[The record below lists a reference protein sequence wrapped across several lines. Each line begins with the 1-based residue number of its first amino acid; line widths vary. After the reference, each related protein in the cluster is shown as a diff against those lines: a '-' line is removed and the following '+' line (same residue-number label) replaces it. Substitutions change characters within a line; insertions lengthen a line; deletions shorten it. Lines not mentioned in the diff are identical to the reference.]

1 MKYDVVLFDLDGTLT
16 RSAPG
21 IINCARYAAQEMG
34 YPVADERVY
43 EQFIGPPLHHSFTHL
58 LGMTDAQADEAV
70 RLYRVRFSSVG
81 WMENA
86 VYTGIPMLLRA
97 LKRQGV
103 RVAMATAKPFEF
115 ATRIL
120 DYFGLSRFFDVQIG
134 ISPEE
139 KHAEKA
145 EIVHKALDALGFV
158 PGERAVM
165 VGDRMYDIEGARA
178 NGIDAIGAAYG
189 YGTREELEQAG
200 ATHIAA
206 DVDALFTL
214 LCGEDAQKRG
224 IFLSVEGLDGSG
236 KTTQLEMLRKYLDER
251 GYDVCYT
258 REPGGSPIGEKI
270 RELLLDPA
278 NREMTALTE
287 AYLYAAQRA
296 QHVSEVIRPALKAG
310 RLVLGDRYVYASA
323 AFQGGGRQLGVERV
337 MALNEAAV
345 QGVMPDATLLFRVD
359 TKVAMARRSAASAL
373 DRIEAEKEA
382 FHQRV
387 HDAYDALIGHEG
399 ARFVCVDASGTMEET
414 QKNACAAVDAVLSR
428 I

>member
-16 RSAPG
+16 ESAPG
-21 IINCARYAAQEMG
+21 IINCARYAAKEMG

-81 WMENA
+81 WAENA
-86 VYTGIPMLLRA
+86 VYTGIPLLLRE

-103 RVAMATAKPFEF
+103 RVAMATAKPFQF

-120 DYFGLSRFFDVQIG
+120 AHFGLSRFFDAEIG
-134 ISPEE
+134 ILPEE
-139 KHAEKA
+139 KHAEKEA
-145 EIVHKALDALGFV
+145 IVRKALDVVGFKS
-158 PGERAVM
+158 GERAVM

-178 NGIDAIGAAYG
+178 NGIDSIGAAYG

-200 ATHIAA
+200 ATHVAT
-206 DVDALFTL
+206 DVNELFTL

-236 KTTQLEMLRKYLDER
+236 KTTQLEMLRTYLSER

-270 RELLLDPA
+270 RELLLDPE

-296 QHVSEVIRPALKAG
+296 QHVSEVIRPALEEG

-323 AFQGGGRQLGVERV
+323 AFQGGGRQLGVENV
-337 MALNEAAV
+337 LALNKAAM
-345 QGVMPDATLLFRVD
+345 QGVTPDATLLFRVD
-359 TKVAMARRSAASAL
+359 TKVAMARRSAASTL

-387 HDAYDALIGHEG
+387 HDAYDALIEREDT
-399 ARFVCVDASGTMEET
+399 RFVCVDASGTMEET
-414 QKNACAAVDAVLSR
+414 RQNACAAVDAVLAR

>member
-16 RSAPG
+16 KSAPG
-21 IINCARYAAQEMG
+21 IINCARYAAQQMQ
-34 YPVADERVY
+34 YPVADEDVFSR
-43 EQFIGPPLHHSFTHL
+43 FIGPPLHHSFTHL
-58 LGMTDAQADEAV
+58 LGMTDVQADEAV
-70 RLYRVRFSSVG
+70 RLYRVRFSDVG
-81 WMENA
+81 WRENA
-86 VYTGIPMLLRA
+86 VYTGIPVVLRE
-97 LKRQGV
+97 LRRQGV
-103 RVAMATAKPFEF
+103 RVAMATAKPFQF
-115 ATRIL
+115 ATQIL
-120 DYFGLSRFFDVQIG
+120 AHFGLSRFFDAEIG
-134 ISPEE
+134 ILPEE

-145 EIVHKALDALGFV
+145 EIVRKALEAVGFKH
-158 PGERAVM
+158 GERAVM

-178 NGIDAIGAAYG
+178 NGIDSIGAAYG

-200 ATHIAA
+200 ATHVAA
-206 DVDALFTL
+206 DVNALFSL

-236 KTTQLEMLRKYLDER
+236 KTTQIERLRMHLIER

-258 REPGGSPIGEKI
+258 REPGGSPIGEEI
-270 RELLLDPA
+270 RRLLLDPA
-278 NREMTALTE
+278 HGEMTALTE

-296 QHVSEVIRPALKAG
+296 QHVSEVIRPALAQG

-337 MALNEAAV
+337 LALNEAAV

-387 HDAYDALIGHEG
+387 HDAYDALIARPN
-399 ARFVCVDASGTMEET
+399 ARFICVDASGTMEET
-414 QKNACAAVDAVLSR
+414 HKHACTAVDAALAE